1 MAQTTLDQRMLGVG
15 TALTD
20 HTITSSDVITFA
32 DVGDSNLT
40 KKDTVQGVLDLV
52 AAGGGSWD
60 HIVTSTPSGSA
71 NLTYT
76 VGAGS
81 TMNTSNYD
89 LFKIEIVMS
98 INSSS
103 SEIIQIQPNGA
114 GAIRVVGNY
123 TRGSNDLGDMSSYS
137 TLTTTGAASSGV
149 YREVTATNPAVAI
162 CPAGSNRISGQV
174 FYNPLGNPAFL
185 TGRTIMRDSN
195 GSNWRMGIFDWA
207 ASMNSA
213 PTALVFF
220 YGSNFGSGT
229 EFSVYGLRQS

>member
-1 MAQTTLDQRMLGVG
+1 MTGIISDNVG
-15 TALTD
+15 RA
-20 HTITSSDVITFA
+20 
-32 DVGDSNLT
+32 G
-40 KKDTVQGVLDLV
+40 GLV
-52 AAGGGSWD
+52 KAAASGGGSWD
-60 HIVTSTPSGSA
+60 HIVTSSPSGSA

-76 VGAGS
+76 CGSGS
-81 TMNTSNYD
+81 TLDTDTHD

-98 INSSS
+98 INSST
-103 SEIIQIQPNGA
+103 SEIIQIQPLGA

-137 TLTTTGAASSGV
+137 TLSTTGAASSGV
-149 YREVTATNPAVAI
+149 TREVTATNPSVAI

-213 PTALVFF
+213 PTSLVFF

>member
-1 MAQTTLDQRMLGVG
+1 MAATKPSASALINASG
-15 TALTD
+15 TA
-20 HTITSSDVITFA
+20 SSSTFLR
-32 DVGDSNLT
+32 GDNAWAE
-40 KKDTVQGVLDLV
+40 V
-52 AAGGGSWD
+52 ATGGGSWD
-60 HIVTSTPSGSA
+60 HIVTSSPGGSA
-71 NLTYT
+71 SLTYT

-81 TMNTSNYD
+81 TLNTSTYD

-137 TLTTTGAASSGV
+137 TLSTTGAASSGV
-149 YREVTATNPAVAI
+149 VREVTATNPSVAI

-213 PTALVFF
+213 PTSLVFF

-229 EFSVYGLRQS
+229 EFSVYGLLQS